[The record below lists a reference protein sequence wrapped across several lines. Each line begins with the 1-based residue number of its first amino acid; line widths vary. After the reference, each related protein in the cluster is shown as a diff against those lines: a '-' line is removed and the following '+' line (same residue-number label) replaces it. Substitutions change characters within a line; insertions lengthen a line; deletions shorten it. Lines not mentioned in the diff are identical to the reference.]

1 MEKTNMVSK
10 AIHLHV
16 ATNMAKAIHLKVAT
30 RMVEAIH
37 PEVATNMVEAMH
49 MDATT
54 FMVEGSHL
62 EENQN
67 GPSYPSTWSNHHR
80 HWPFTYMPSQLVILI
95 L

>member
-1 MEKTNMVSK
+1 
-10 AIHLHV
+10 
-16 ATNMAKAIHLKVAT
+16 
-30 RMVEAIH
+30 
-37 PEVATNMVEAMH
+37 MH